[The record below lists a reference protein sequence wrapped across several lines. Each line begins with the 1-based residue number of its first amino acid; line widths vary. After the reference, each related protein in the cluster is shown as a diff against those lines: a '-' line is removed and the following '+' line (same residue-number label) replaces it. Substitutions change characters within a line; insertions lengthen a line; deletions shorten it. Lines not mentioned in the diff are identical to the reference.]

1 MSKSLHSNRKE
12 EPLMKP
18 MILVFNI
25 PADKLAKLRFTCMRL
40 GIQVRPV
47 EAAEYGQPIGAL
59 CGMAEITDVPAPE
72 ETFTEDMLVMAN
84 FTTQLANR
92 LLAALKQGRLPIRLK
107 AVVTPTNAAWNPVQ
121 LHKELTAERE
131 AIARGKEAEHHD

>member
-1 MSKSLHSNRKE
+1 
-12 EPLMKP
+12 MKP

-25 PADKLAKLRFTCMRL
+25 PADKLAKLRFTCMRM
-40 GIQVRPV
+40 GIQVKPV
-47 EAAEYGQPIGAL
+47 EAADYGQSIGAL
-59 CGMAEITDVPAPE
+59 CGMADRTDAPVPQ
-72 ETFTEDMLVMAN
+72 ETFSEDMLVMSG
-84 FTTQLANR
+84 FTQQLASR
-92 LLAALKQGRLPIRLK
+92 FLAALKQGRLFIRLK

>member
-1 MSKSLHSNRKE
+1 
-12 EPLMKP
+12 

-40 GIQVRPV
+40 GVQVRPV
-47 EAAEYGQPIGAL
+47 EKADYGQSIGAL
-59 CGMAEITDVPAPE
+59 CGMAERTEAPAPE

-84 FTTQLANR
+84 FTQQLANR

-107 AVVTPTNAAWNPVQ
+107 AVVTPTNAQWDPVR
-121 LHKELTAERE
+121 LHSELTAERE
-131 AIARGKEAEHHD
+131 AFARGKEAEHHDA